1 MLNVGNIIKIIQN
14 QLGIDCY
21 KFDTSFYSSYIEVM
35 KQWYKGYVPSF
46 HRYKVWNGDT
56 NVYLEK
62 ASLKM
67 AKRVCED
74 HSSLV
79 WNENLSISSPDE
91 DVKKFLLGYDEMTGI
106 LAKNDFWSQGG
117 KLYELTCAL
126 GTGAFELVVTNMLS
140 FGGKIAFNENTKIN
154 IVRHRAENIIPLT
167 WNNNGDIIEV
177 AFADQYRIKNDEYID
192 LRMHV
197 IRDGVYHIIN
207 KKLRV
212 INNVISL
219 VDTESVAGDFNT
231 GSSIPWFSILKLPII
246 NNFDIGTPL
255 GASIYANSLDVLRI
269 VDDAFSLLQSEM
281 RHGGK
286 KLFYGRELCD
296 RDMKTGKVITPSD
309 EMGRSVFYMTGNQTT
324 VNNNSSVKD
333 MIYEFNPTLRIN
345 DISQAIENSLNYLS
359 QSCGLGNNY
368 YKFDNGVVKTATEVI
383 SQNSSMWR
391 NIRKNEL
398 AVEKMLHGLFTAL
411 FYVNNMAGG
420 TKINIDAP
428 VTVEFDTSILEDK
441 TAVRDRELKEVELGI
456 LPKQVYLEKYYST
469 GRLDTK
475 PVDDEQLNNN
485 ENT

>member
-1 MLNVGNIIKIIQN
+1 MLNVGRIIKIIQN

-21 KFDTSFYSSYIEVM
+21 KFDTSFYSSYIETM
-35 KQWYKGYVPSF
+35 KAWYKGYVPTF

-79 WNENLSISSPDE
+79 WNENLSINSPNE
-91 DVKKFLLGYDEMTGI
+91 DVKKFLLGHDEMTGI
-106 LAKNDFWSQGG
+106 LGKNDFWNQGG

-126 GTGAFELVVTNMLS
+126 GTGAFEIVVTNMLS
-140 FGGKIAFNENTKIN
+140 IGGKIAFNENTKIN
-154 IVRHRAENIIPLT
+154 IVRHKAENIIPLT

-177 AFADQYRIKNDEYID
+177 AFADQYRIEKDEYID

-246 NNFDIGTPL
+246 NNYDLNTPL
-255 GASIYANSLDVLRI
+255 GASIYANSLDVLKT
-269 VDDAFSLLQSEM
+269 VDDAFTLLQSEM

-296 RDMKTGKVITPSD
+296 RDMTTGKVITPSD

-333 MIYEFNPTLRIN
+333 MIYEFNPTLRIT

-398 AVEKMLHGLFTAL
+398 AVEKMLHGLFEAL

-428 VTVEFDTSILEDK
+428 VNIEFDTSILEDK